1 MRIIIKFAQVKIA
14 TKTEL
19 YFNITLIAYTELR
32 PESTLRSILRTP
44 FQAGS
49 AERGSV

>member
-19 YFNITLIAYTELR
+19 YFNITVNAYTELR
-32 PESTLRSILRTP
+32 PKSTLRSILRTHS
-44 FQAGS
+44 QAGS
-49 AERGSV
+49 AEQGSV